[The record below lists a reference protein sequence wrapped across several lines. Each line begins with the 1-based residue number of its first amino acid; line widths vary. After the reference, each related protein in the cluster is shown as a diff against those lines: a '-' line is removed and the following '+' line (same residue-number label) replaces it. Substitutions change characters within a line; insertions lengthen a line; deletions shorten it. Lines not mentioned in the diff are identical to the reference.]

1 MNTARRR
8 QWNGGI
14 LSTLVISAGRRMQ
27 MSGEETRRLE
37 RSFNEQQSS
46 SSPLTTPPSTPP
58 QSHELFSPIAHRCLT
73 TFIHPAHASAQQPL
87 PLHSIGDIVKSR
99 MEDLRESFLRVE
111 ELWYE
116 PEVAQACGGWIELL
130 IAAVEQYDGSVIRLV
145 KDADSPEERRSAQGF
160 ILHSPI
166 DPPVSSPELPLS
178 LSSSFSTSTSS
189 SSLLASP
196 PTPNPLDPPKI
207 NRTIQRERDLWK
219 ICLVNAQNHPRPS
232 WPTTEI
238 LVHEE
243 GVEDKSVEYMSS
255 DWNPEEEYAFEYGN
269 VSGYSKDVEEAEE
282 DEQGE
287 DGQDEEEHS
296 INSSA
301 ITEDEEENFDFPRID
316 FARTVSGEGTSAEWS
331 LDPEEREDV
340 NPVNYSISPK
350 DDSVTWGE
358 SDITTTS
365 AIW

>member
-1 MNTARRR
+1 
-8 QWNGGI
+8 
-14 LSTLVISAGRRMQ
+14 
-27 MSGEETRRLE
+27 
-37 RSFNEQQSS
+37 
-46 SSPLTTPPSTPP
+46 
-58 QSHELFSPIAHRCLT
+58 
-73 TFIHPAHASAQQPL
+73 
-87 PLHSIGDIVKSR
+87 

-130 IAAVEQYDGSVIRLV
+130 IAAVEQYDGSVIKLV
-145 KDADSPEERRSAQGF
+145 KDADSPEERCSAQGF
-160 ILHSPI
+160 LLHSPI
-166 DPPVSSPELPLS
+166 DPPISSPELPLS
-178 LSSSFSTSTSS
+178 LSSSSSTSTSS
-189 SSLLASP
+189 PLLSSS

-219 ICLVNAQNHPRPS
+219 ICL
-232 WPTTEI
+232 PTTEI

-282 DEQGE
+282 DEQ
-287 DGQDEEEHS
+287 DEEEPS

-316 FARTVSGEGTSAEWS
+316 FARTVSGEGT
-331 LDPEEREDV
+331 
-340 NPVNYSISPK
+340 N
-350 DDSVTWGE
+350 DSVPWGE

-365 AIW
+365 ATWGHRIGDWGEAMDRSTDWGEGTKSDWGGGSVEDGERVVASMTTVEPVDLGWEVRGQFVISKR